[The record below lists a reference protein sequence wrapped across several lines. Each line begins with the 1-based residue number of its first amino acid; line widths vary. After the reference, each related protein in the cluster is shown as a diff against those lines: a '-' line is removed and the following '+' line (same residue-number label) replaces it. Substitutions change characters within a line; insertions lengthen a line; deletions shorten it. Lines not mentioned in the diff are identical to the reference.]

1 MRFTEIYLIIC
12 VQKNHSQC
20 LSGRSRICRL
30 VKEVK
35 REEGY
40 PEGRGFSGRLASF
53 VVEQWRIACL
63 FFYFYSFHFLLVYC
77 SFFFFCLFI
86 FGQIFFS
93 MFSFVK
99 HQVVLICPGSCFI
112 TVLERDNKSGN
123 DVSRVNHK
131 RRWSM
136 HSHSGSPHVQDS
148 SYRINISV
156 GAQNGWNTIYMAN
169 DGWKDQLR
177 AKSYKLR
184 MQYKRNDRQG
194 ENGCFKNKLETYWE
208 FTLFFQTS

>member
-63 FFYFYSFHFLLVYC
+63 FFYFCSFHVPFFLPLRFWTEILFEALGSIRCYSYVQVLVSLLYWKGIIKVGMMSVEWTTKGDDLC
-77 SFFFFCLFI
+77 IVIQDPHMCKI
-86 FGQIFFS
+86 AVIE
-93 MFSFVK
+93 
-99 HQVVLICPGSCFI
+99 LIL
-112 TVLERDNKSGN
+112 V
-123 DVSRVNHK
+123 
-131 RRWSM
+131 
-136 HSHSGSPHVQDS
+136 
-148 SYRINISV
+148 
-156 GAQNGWNTIYMAN
+156 
-169 DGWKDQLR
+169 
-177 AKSYKLR
+177 
-184 MQYKRNDRQG
+184 
-194 ENGCFKNKLETYWE
+194 
-208 FTLFFQTS
+208 